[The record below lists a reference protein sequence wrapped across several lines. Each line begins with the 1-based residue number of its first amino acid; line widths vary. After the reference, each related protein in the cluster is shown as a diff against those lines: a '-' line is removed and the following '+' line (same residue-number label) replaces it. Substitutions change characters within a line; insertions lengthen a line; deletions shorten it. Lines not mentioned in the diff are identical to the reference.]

1 MGEVT
6 DLFEYHGTCLSC
18 GKVWLVTTAQL
29 EVARVAEVLYSPCC
43 SKPATIYRDRPKR
56 K

>member
-6 DLFEYHGTCLSC
+6 DLFEYRGTCLEC
-18 GKVWLVTTAQL
+18 GTTWEVTPAQL
-29 EVARVAEVLYSPCC
+29 EVARVSEILYSPCC
-43 SKPATIYRDRPKR
+43 EKPSTIVRVKAKR